1 VLPLKFVLLFPAPLT
16 TVCLG
21 AAPQNL
27 RMGGWVEGGAGD
39 ASRLVTLSTR
49 CPPLQ
54 VVLGVSVPQKCCQGL
69 RRKRVAVVGMLEI
82 EQGRTSARA
91 LWPPIHEA

>member
-1 VLPLKFVLLFPAPLT
+1 MV
-16 TVCLG
+16 
-21 AAPQNL
+21 
-27 RMGGWVEGGAGD
+27 RMGGWVEGGTGD

-54 VVLGVSVPQKCCQGL
+54 VVLGVSVPQICCQGL

-82 EQGRTSARA
+82 EQGCTSARA